1 MKKALKILLGITAV
15 IIVISFL
22 GGNSDDG
29 NDKVGPVD
37 DTVTA
42 EDVESEEK
50 LVNPYDGEKGEL
62 YDLIV
67 GVINEGDYLNTTV
80 NEVTLN
86 DNMGNDEGG
95 YILLVRGTF
104 DIKNSRES
112 GNDVLRMYSND
123 LMGTLAKEG
132 VEDIIE
138 SAIFWRDDYNN
149 RTVKYS
155 YEYKDGQFEIYDVM
169 GE

>member
-22 GGNSDDG
+22 GGNSDN
-29 NDKVGPVD
+29 NDEVDPVD
-37 DTVTA
+37 DVA
-42 EDVESEEK
+42 AIENAQEEK
-50 LVNPYDGEKGEL
+50 SINPYEGEKAEL
-62 YDLIV
+62 YDLIA
-67 GVINEGDYLNTTV
+67 GIINEGGYLNTTV
-80 NEVTLN
+80 NEITLN
-86 DNMGNDEGG
+86 KDMNSGEGG

-104 DIKNSRES
+104 DIKNSREN

-138 SAIFWRDDYNN
+138 SAIFWHDDYND

-155 YEYKDGQFEIYDVM
+155 YEYKDGQYEMYDVM